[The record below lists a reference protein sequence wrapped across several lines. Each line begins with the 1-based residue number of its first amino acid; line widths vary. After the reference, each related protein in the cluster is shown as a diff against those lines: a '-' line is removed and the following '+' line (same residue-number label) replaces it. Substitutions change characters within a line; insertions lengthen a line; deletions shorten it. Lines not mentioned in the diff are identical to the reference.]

1 MFFILRKKNNQ
12 LTFLHVYHH
21 GTMIFN
27 WWAGVKYVAGGQCK
41 RSYLGVK
48 QIIVFTYSS
57 PLSTMQ
63 QCHTLKQDNIHVVY
77 TGCVQFL
84 NRGEFD
90 SLIRL

>member
-41 RSYLGVK
+41 CSYLGVK
-48 QIIVFTYSS
+48 LLCLRTAVHFAQCNNVILSNKTIYTLCLVFEER
-57 PLSTMQ
+57 
-63 QCHTLKQDNIHVVY
+63 CI
-77 TGCVQFL
+77 
-84 NRGEFD
+84 
-90 SLIRL
+90 

>member
-41 RSYLGVK
+41 CSYLGVK
-48 QIIVFTYSS
+48 LLCLCTAVH
-57 PLSTMQ
+57 LA
-63 QCHTLKQDNIHVVY
+63 QCHPLKQDNIHVV
-77 TGCVQFL
+77 FS
-84 NRGEFD
+84 F
-90 SLIRL
+90 